1 MPKKLSLILC
11 FLFSISL
18 CAYGQKIPIIV
29 YDGSWGRLDNP
40 NIIYAYYDTEE
51 TLTIEQILKKP
62 NKFRFEKTTGS
73 SPTYWAKS
81 KPFWFRF
88 HFRNKTDLEA
98 NILFHLRL
106 SIGENVEF
114 YAVKNNI
121 VIDKQYISWQTPQ
134 QNRLI
139 KHRNYIFP
147 YKSEPSETVVCYIKI
162 SKKYGSI
169 SFPLTIWQRDYF
181 EYYFLAY
188 DYHMWGFVIGVF
200 LFVSFFS
207 VLLFFAFKDR
217 LYLHYGFYVFF
228 AINFICATQ
237 GYFIRYYV
245 NGELG
250 IGADKARYLDA
261 LLLLLFNCLFLLE
274 YLQWKKL
281 KSSFFSNGTWF
292 MVGMMILLII
302 LMYIDHLFFQDALF
316 NDDPITIS
324 NFYVVVFWITPV
336 FEYAGIIYCIYNNH
350 HRKESVY
357 YIFASFP
364 LFIIAIYNGLSSYE
378 VFSGSA
384 MVEIDAF
391 AIAFIIEILA
401 LCLLLAYRFK
411 VIREKE
417 QELLS
422 EQSRQQQ
429 LRTEAVL
436 EAEER
441 ERVRIARDLHDGV
454 GQMIAAARMGLGRF
468 SSKNKLNEPEINQ
481 TLDLLEDS
489 IKEVREVSHNMMPG
503 SLMKFGLPTALKQF
517 VNKINNAEIL
527 KVDLQIIG
535 LKERLDERIE
545 TMLYRVIQEVMNNII
560 RHSGATNV
568 NIELIQH
575 EEELVLLIEDNGK
588 GFDTS
593 VVENQ
598 GIGLKNITT
607 RVEYLNGNVNFDSR
621 IGKGTSVIVEVPL

>member
-1 MPKKLSLILC
+1 MKNRLTLILY
-11 FLFSISL
+11 FLFLVVLRSE
-18 CAYGQKIPIIV
+18 GQKVPVIV
-29 YDGSWGRLDNP
+29 YDGSWERLDNP
-40 NIIYAYYDTEE
+40 DMIYAYHDTDE
-51 TLTIEQILKKP
+51 TLTIGRILKKP
-62 NKFRFEKTTGS
+62 KKIRFDKTTGS
-73 SPTYWAKS
+73 SPTYWAKG

-88 HFRNKTDLEA
+88 HFKNKTDLEA
-98 NILFHLRL
+98 NLLFHLRL
-106 SIGENVEF
+106 SIGEEVEF
-114 YAVKNNI
+114 YIVKNN
-121 VIDKQYISWQTPQ
+121 VVVDKQYISWLTPQ
-134 QNRLI
+134 QNRVV

-147 YKSEPSETVVCYIKI
+147 YKSDALETVACYIKI

-169 SFPLTIWQRDYF
+169 SFPFTIWQRDYF
-181 EYYFLAY
+181 DYYFWAF
-188 DYHMWGFVIGVF
+188 DYHMWGFVIGIF
-200 LFVSFFS
+200 LFVSFFAI
-207 VLLFFAFKDR
+207 LLFFAFKDK

-237 GYFIRYYV
+237 GYFIRYYL

-250 IGADKARYLDA
+250 VGADKVRYINA

-281 KSSFFSNGTWF
+281 KNVFFSNGTWF
-292 MVGMMILLII
+292 LVGMMVLLIL
-302 LMYIDHLFFQDALF
+302 LMYIDHLLFRDALF

-324 NFYVVVFWITPV
+324 NFYVVVFWTTPV
-336 FEYAGIIYCIYNNH
+336 FEYTGLVYCIYHNH
-350 HRKESVY
+350 HRKESIY
-357 YIFASFP
+357 YIFASLP
-364 LFIIAIYNGLSSYE
+364 LFIIATYNGLSSYE

-384 MVEIDAF
+384 MVEINAF
-391 AIAFIIEILA
+391 TAAFMIEIVA
-401 LCLLLAYRFK
+401 LCFLLAYRFK
-411 VIREKE
+411 VIRESE
-417 QELLS
+417 QALLS

-468 SSKNKLNEPEINQ
+468 SSKNKLSEPEINQ

-489 IKEVREVSHNMMPG
+489 IKEIREVSHNMMPG

-517 VNKINNAEIL
+517 VNKINNAGIL

-560 RHSGATNV
+560 RHSGATHV

-575 EEELVLLIEDNGK
+575 EDELVLLVEDNGK